1 VTQRGAAHPRRPLWS
16 LLDRRDEFGRP
27 DLPLLT
33 VISEYGVRLRDLS
46 DGRTPS
52 EDLSGYRVVHPGD
65 LVVNKMWAR
74 FGAYGVAEQSGIV
87 SPAYWTLV
95 PRTQLCE
102 PRFLHYLLRSAPY
115 RAEIWRRS
123 KDLPPNGFDLP
134 WDQFRTISIPLPPLE
149 SQRGVARSLDREMAR
164 IDRLLSRHDRLVRV
178 LNERID
184 ASLKEQVGRSALAGG
199 NSADTAP
206 LKRLLQKVERPY
218 SDGAPVVTAYRDGE
232 VNARANRREEGYTL
246 ASSEATYQGVRR
258 GDVVLHGLD
267 GFSGAVGT
275 AQVDGCCSPVYHVCE
290 PIEGNDPRYF
300 GRLLRVLAL
309 DGYLG
314 AHATSVRERAVDLR
328 NWDLVGA
335 IRVPAPPPDEQR
347 AVAELIDRSV
357 PIADA
362 TRRVSA
368 LLRERRTATITEA
381 MTDMSTL
388 PDAS

>member
-1 VTQRGAAHPRRPLWS
+1 MTQRPLGYPVRPLWS

-74 FGAYGVAEQSGIV
+74 FGAYGVAEQAGIV
-87 SPAYWTLV
+87 SPAYWTLI
-95 PRTQLCE
+95 PRAQLCA

-134 WDQFRTISIPLPPLE
+134 WDQFRTIGVPVPPLDR
-149 SQRGVARSLDREMAR
+149 QRAFARSLDSEMAR
-164 IDRLLSRHDRLVRV
+164 LDRLLSRHERLLRL

-184 ASLKEQVGRSALAGG
+184 ALLKEQIGRSTLAGG
-199 NSADTAP
+199 SSVETAP
-206 LKRLLQKVERPY
+206 LKRLLRKVERPRW
-218 SDGAPVVTAYRDGE
+218 DGAPVVTAYRDGE
-232 VNARANRREEGYTL
+232 VNARANRRGEGYTL
-246 ASSEATYQGVRR
+246 ASSEETYQGVRK
-258 GDVVLHGLD
+258 GDVVVHGLD

-290 PIEGNDPRYF
+290 PTDGNDPRYF

-309 DGYLG
+309 GEYLG

-335 IRVPAPPPDEQR
+335 IRVPAPPAAEQIQ
-347 AVAELIDRSV
+347 VAALIDRSV

-368 LLRERRTATITEA
+368 LLRERRTAAITELVGE
-381 MTDMSTL
+381 TSTL
-388 PDAS
+388 PGAV